1 MNQGL
6 KKLIS
11 SRHTSGGRAPDLI
24 KVSRI
29 LPETKSTEAI
39 KVIKRLRVPLNQL
52 TCLMNLLSSRAG
64 WTRLRRQGPREGI
77 TANGLV
83 WGLLRGPPG
92 GTEGTTHCSGAKV
105 ESEPKGCRE
114 TGQIWSRMLCVCR
127 LFTVPLWDSVST
139 PGVCQ

>member
-11 SRHTSGGRAPDLI
+11 SRHAGGGRVPDLI

-29 LPETKSTEAI
+29 LPETKSMEAI

-52 TCLMNLLSSRAG
+52 TCLVNLLSSRG
-64 WTRLRRQGPREGI
+64 GGQVSVVKDQGGI
-77 TANGLV
+77 THCRWPGLGLV
-83 WGLLRGPPG
+83 KRTSG
-92 GTEGTTHCSGAKV
+92 GTEGTTQSSEAKV

-127 LFTVPLWDSVST
+127 LFAVPLWDSVST
-139 PGVCQ
+139 PGVRQ